1 MPNEHLPSPESPSG
15 TGLPRVLTRWFGPGS
30 GRNTDRFYT
39 VLFVIAVV
47 LVGAGVNLWP
57 HAVPSLTALL
67 RVSGGVV
74 ATLRSRVARRLR
86 ADPGFLDLLDVGLRA

>member
-1 MPNEHLPSPESPSG
+1 MTTSLRARQPSDPEVVSVPNEELHSPESQSG

-47 LVGAGVNLWP
+47 VVGVGVNLWP
-57 HAVPSLTALL
+57 DAVPSALL
-67 RVSGGVV
+67 FPVV
-74 ATLRSRVARRLR
+74 
-86 ADPGFLDLLDVGLRA
+86 VGAA